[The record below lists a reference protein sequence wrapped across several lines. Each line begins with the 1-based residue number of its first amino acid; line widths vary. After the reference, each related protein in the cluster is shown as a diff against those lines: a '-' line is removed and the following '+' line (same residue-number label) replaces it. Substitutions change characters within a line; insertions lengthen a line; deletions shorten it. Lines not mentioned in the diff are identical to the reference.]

1 VAATK
6 RYNALDLNQNE
17 IQNAVIQVLASDPG
31 SPVNGQIWYNSTGNV
46 FKVRINGVTVQFGR
60 LDQMSAP
67 TASLVLNSQ
76 KITGLLDPGAA
87 QDAATQNYVLTR
99 NLSSFTGANSA
110 DVPLNSHKLTG
121 VLDPT
126 GPQDAATKNYVDG
139 LIQGLDIHDS
149 VRAATTADMASA
161 TYTAA
166 GGTSARGQFTTM
178 PNTIDGVTLAA
189 NDRVLVKNQTT
200 GTGAAN
206 GIYVVTTLGTGANG
220 VWDRALDFDQDPE
233 AVGQP
238 FVWVEE
244 GTANADTGWA
254 MTTNGVIVLGGASG
268 TVMVWSKFAS
278 AATPGTAKFT
288 ATIGDGSTT
297 AITVTD
303 NLGTSDKVAIVR
315 DAGTNAQVECDITYA
330 STTTTTFTFTVAPTT
345 NQFKVVIIG

>member
-1 VAATK
+1 MAATK

-17 IQNAVIQVLASDPG
+17 VQNAVIQVLASDPG

-46 FKVRINGVTVQFGR
+46 FKVRINGVTVPFGR
-60 LDQMSAP
+60 IDQLATP
-67 TASLVLNSQ
+67 TADVAWGSH
-76 KITGLLDPGAA
+76 KITGLLDPTAA

-99 NLSSFTGANSA
+99 NLSSFTGANTA

-126 GPQDAATKNYVDG
+126 SPQDAATKNYVDG
-139 LIQGLDIHDS
+139 LIQGLDLHES
-149 VRAATTADMASA
+149 VRAASTANVAAGTYNA
-161 TYTAA
+161 T

-189 NDRVLVKNQTT
+189 NDRVLLKDQTT
-200 GTGAAN
+200 GASN
-206 GIYVVTTLGTGANG
+206 GIWVVTTLGTGANG
-220 VWDRALDFDQDPE
+220 VWDRATDMDADLDV
-233 AVGQP
+233 VGQP
-238 FVWVEE
+238 YVWVEE
-244 GTANADTGWA
+244 GTVNADTAWVL
-254 MTTNGVIVLGGASG
+254 TNNG
-268 TVMVWSKFAS
+268 TVVVGGSTTPTALTFVKFAS
-278 AATPGTAKFT
+278 ATATGVIKFT

-303 NLGTSDKVAIVR
+303 NIGSVDKVAQVR
-315 DAGTNAQVECDITYA
+315 DAGTNAVVECDITYA

>member
-1 VAATK
+1 MAATK

-60 LDQMSAP
+60 LDQMSPP
-67 TASLVLNSQ
+67 TADLVMNTH
-76 KITGLLDPGAA
+76 KITGVVDPGAA

-126 GPQDAATKNYVDG
+126 APQDAATKNYVDG
-139 LIQGLDIHDS
+139 LIQGLDLHES
-149 VRAATTADMASA
+149 VRAASTANVAGI

-166 GGTSARGQFTTM
+166 GGTSARGQITVA
-178 PNTIDGVTLAA
+178 PNTLDGVSLAA
-189 NDRVLVKNQTT
+189 NDRILLKDQTT
-200 GTGAAN
+200 GAQN
-206 GIYVVTTLGTGANG
+206 GIWVVTTVGTGANG
-220 VWDRALDFDQDPE
+220 QWDRATDMDADLDV
-233 AVGQP
+233 VGQP
-238 FVWVEE
+238 YMWVEE
-244 GTANADTGWA
+244 GTVNADTAWV
-254 MTTNGVIVLGGASG
+254 MTNNGTVTVGGASG
-268 TVMVWSKFAS
+268 TALVFVKFAS
-278 AATPGTAKFT
+278 ATATGVIKFT

-303 NLGTSDKVAIVR
+303 NIGTVDKIAQVR
-315 DAGTNAQVECDITYA
+315 DAGTNALVECDITYA